1 MKFKAGFEP
10 RDFVVVCNKDDDEV
24 IATYISEFKGRDYFH
39 VRTIYQEDKTGVG
52 VPARDFQFQP
62 NWPRSFARILAR
74 LPWSNRTE
82 VNSCDHPRI
91 QPCRSVLDSAHISHH
106 GGQFN
111 SGADTPVRQHAR
123 ILPKCDW

>member
-39 VRTIYQEDKTGVG
+39 VRSTKRTRPAIG

-82 VNSCDHPRI
+82 VNSCDRPRI
-91 QPCRSVLDSAHISHH
+91 
-106 GGQFN
+106 
-111 SGADTPVRQHAR
+111 
-123 ILPKCDW
+123 